1 MLLAVKTF
9 DINFFLIILT
19 SPKIK
24 QLKRLI
30 AIALLGL
37 QMFTIC
43 GHLVLYHYFVYK
55 SDRELNERIS
65 NNAYTEHDLVEIKIP
80 AHTAITQ
87 SWTEYQYINGQ
98 IQFKNICYD
107 YVKVKL
113 TTDTIYLACLPNREK
128 TRLFNQNIINAKVI
142 DDAPVSKKGQVP
154 FGKGID
160 LGKYNY
166 TLVSYHFSSQVTVL
180 NHGNAFTVP
189 AIASRC
195 VTVPLQP
202 PRMSC

>member
-1 MLLAVKTF
+1 
-9 DINFFLIILT
+9 
-19 SPKIK
+19 
-24 QLKRLI
+24 LKRLI

-37 QMFTIC
+37 QIFTIC
-43 GHLVLYHYFVYK
+43 GHLLLYQYFVYQ
-55 SDRELNERIS
+55 SDRELNQRIA
-65 NNAYTEHDLVEIKIP
+65 NNEYTDRDLVEIKIP

-98 IQFKNICYD
+98 IQFKNTCYN

-113 TTDTIYLACLPNREK
+113 TADTIYLACLPNHEK

-142 DDAPVSKKGQVP
+142 DEAPLSKKDQIP

-166 TLVSYHFSSQVTVL
+166 TLVSYHFSSWVTVQQQT
-180 NHGNAFTVP
+180 NVFTAP

-195 VTVPLQP
+195 ITVPLQP
-202 PRMSC
+202 PKLSC

>member
-1 MLLAVKTF
+1 
-9 DINFFLIILT
+9 
-19 SPKIK
+19 
-24 QLKRLI
+24 
-30 AIALLGL
+30 
-37 QMFTIC
+37 MFTIC

-55 SDRELNERIS
+55 SDRELNRRIA
-65 NNAYTEHDLVEIKIP
+65 NNEYTDHDLVEIKIP

-98 IQFKNICYD
+98 IQFKNTCYD

-113 TTDTIYLACLPNREK
+113 TADTIYLACLPNHEK
-128 TRLFNQNIINAKVI
+128 TRLFNQNVINAKVI
-142 DDAPVSKKGQVP
+142 DDAPVNKKAQVP

-166 TLVSYHFSSQVTVL
+166 TLVSYHFSSPVRL
-180 NHGNAFTVP
+180 LIHGNAFTAP
-189 AIASRC
+189 AIAIRC
-195 VTVPLQP
+195 ITVPLQP

>member
-1 MLLAVKTF
+1 M
-9 DINFFLIILT
+9 
-19 SPKIK
+19 
-24 QLKRLI
+24 KRLT

-37 QMFTIC
+37 QVFTIC

-55 SDRELNERIS
+55 SEKELSTRILNNE
-65 NNAYTEHDLVEIKIP
+65 YTERDLVEVKIP

-98 IQFKNICYD
+98 IQFKNTCYD

-113 TTDTIYLACLPNREK
+113 TADTIYLACLPNREK

-142 DDAPVSKKGQVP
+142 DDAPVNKKQQVP

-166 TLVSYHFSSQVTVL
+166 TLVLYQFSSPVILL
-180 NHGNAFTVP
+180 NQGNTFPVP
-189 AIASRC
+189 CISNRCIAI
-195 VTVPLQP
+195 PLQP
-202 PRMSC
+202 PKMFC